1 MSKALIGD
9 QLWAEMTE
17 GQKVD
22 AVLRGHATLTQMREI
37 LLAGSGKLRD
47 ACQDFLNNGD
57 LSIENLT
64 NLTGES
70 GQTSSPEI
78 SSVAQ
83 NQNVRP
89 HRMIRPKN
97 RPSSPAVKQKFGL
110 PKGFVPRLQRYGPSV
125 LLELNIYR
133 LPDGRELIPCHP
145 TGTLGTSRHLY
156 ALLTSE
162 QYFQGRR
169 GSVYVRTDGRIFD
182 YSVDSASPL
191 GDIFDTGYTIYD
203 LERTGRYAPVQ
214 RPRKRKTQQPKVR
227 RAAAASG

>member
-22 AVLRGHATLTQMREI
+22 AVLRGDATLTQMREI
-37 LLAGSGKLRD
+37 LQAGSGKLRD
-47 ACQDFLNNGD
+47 ACQDFLANGD
-57 LSIENLT
+57 LSIENLA
-64 NLTGES
+64 NPTGDS
-70 GQTSSPEI
+70 GQTT
-78 SSVAQ
+78 SVEMPSDAQ
-83 NQNVRP
+83 NQNARP
-89 HRMIRPKN
+89 HRIVKPKN
-97 RPSSPAVKQKFGL
+97 RHSSPAVKQKFGL
-110 PKGFVPRLQRYGPSV
+110 PKGFVPRLQRYGRSV
-125 LLELNIYR
+125 LLELNVYR
-133 LPDGRELIPCHP
+133 LPDGPELIPCRP

-162 QYFQGRR
+162 QYLQGRR

-191 GDIFDTGYTIYD
+191 GDIFDTGYTIND
-203 LERTGRYAPVQ
+203 LERTGRYAPAL
-214 RPRKRKTQQPKVR
+214 RRRKKKTQQAKVR

>member
-1 MSKALIGD
+1 MSKVLIGD
-9 QLWAEMTE
+9 ELWAEMTE

-22 AVLRGHATLTQMREI
+22 AVLRGDATLTQMREI

-47 ACQDFLNNGD
+47 ACQDFLTNGD
-57 LSIENLT
+57 LSIENLA
-64 NLTGES
+64 NLRGDS
-70 GQTSSPEI
+70 GQITSAEI
-78 SSVAQ
+78 PSVAQ
-83 NQNVRP
+83 NQSVRP
-89 HRMIRPKN
+89 HRIVRPKN

-110 PKGFVPRLQRYGPSV
+110 PKGFVPRLQRFVRSV
-125 LLELNIYR
+125 LLERNVYR

-156 ALLTSE
+156 ALLTIE
-162 QYFQGRR
+162 QYLQGRR

-203 LERTGRYAPVQ
+203 LERTGRYAPAL
-214 RPRKRKTQQPKVR
+214 RRRKKKTQQAKVR

>member
-1 MSKALIGD
+1 MSKSLIGD

-22 AVLRGHATLTQMREI
+22 AVLRGDATLTQMREI
-37 LLAGSGKLRD
+37 LLDSSGKLRD
-47 ACQDFLNNGD
+47 ACQDFLVNGD
-57 LSIENLT
+57 LSIENLA
-64 NLTGES
+64 NLTGDS
-70 GQTSSPEI
+70 GQTTSTEV

-89 HRMIRPKN
+89 HRIIRQKN
-97 RPSSPAVKQKFGL
+97 RPSNAAVKQKFGL
-110 PKGFVPRLQRYGPSV
+110 PKGFVPRLQRFGRSV
-125 LLELNIYR
+125 LLELNVYR

-145 TGTLGTSRHLY
+145 TGTLGASRHLY

-162 QYFQGRR
+162 QYLQGRR
-169 GSVYVRTDGRIFD
+169 GSVYVRTDGKIFD

-203 LERTGRYAPVQ
+203 LERTGRYAPV
-214 RPRKRKTQQPKVR
+214 PRRRKKKSQQTKVR

>member
-22 AVLRGHATLTQMREI
+22 AVLRGHATLTQMREV
-37 LLAGSGKLRD
+37 LQAGSGKLRD
-47 ACQDFLNNGD
+47 ACEDFLTNGN
-57 LSIENLT
+57 LSIENLASLKGNSEQIT
-64 NLTGES
+64 
-70 GQTSSPEI
+70 SPEI

-83 NQNVRP
+83 NQNVQP
-89 HRMIRPKN
+89 HRIIRSKH

-110 PKGFVPRLQRYGPSV
+110 PEGFVPRLQRFGRSV
-125 LLELNIYR
+125 LLERNVYR

-156 ALLTSE
+156 ALLTGE
-162 QYFQGRR
+162 QYLQGRR

-182 YSVDSASPL
+182 YSVDSSSPL
-191 GDIFDTGYTIYD
+191 GDIFDTGYTVYD
-203 LERTGRYAPVQ
+203 LERTGRYAPVL
-214 RPRKRKTQQPKVR
+214 RRRKKKAPQPKVR
-227 RAAAASG
+227 RAAAASR

>member
-1 MSKALIGD
+1 MSKSLIGD

-22 AVLRGHATLTQMREI
+22 AVLRGDATLTQMREI
-37 LLAGSGKLRD
+37 LLDSSGKLRD
-47 ACQDFLNNGD
+47 ECQDFLVNGD
-57 LSIENLT
+57 LSIENLA
-64 NLTGES
+64 NLTGDS
-70 GQTSSPEI
+70 GETSSTEV

-89 HRMIRPKN
+89 HRIIRQKN
-97 RPSSPAVKQKFGL
+97 RPSTAAVKQKFGL
-110 PKGFVPRLQRYGPSV
+110 PKGFVPRLHSFGRSV
-125 LLELNIYR
+125 LLELNVYR

-145 TGTLGTSRHLY
+145 TGTLGASRHLY

-162 QYFQGRR
+162 QYLQGRR
-169 GSVYVRTDGRIFD
+169 GSVYVRTDGKIFD

-203 LERTGRYAPVQ
+203 LERTGRYAPV
-214 RPRKRKTQQPKVR
+214 PRRRKKKSQQPKVR